1 MYRIVIFQEGQ
12 PPVRLYSDEEL
23 TDEVKSSF
31 PLLFTSAKIVS
42 ITTKMKNEEDLVILR
57 PSKVVALRVSKVEND
72 NFSLEDLPEEFLSKK
87 SENDGI
93 IEDIEVVEEEDSKS
107 KAKEKKESEEVDII
121 TD

>member
-23 TDEVKSSF
+23 TDEIKSSF

>member
-23 TDEVKSSF
+23 TDEIKSRF

-42 ITTKMKNEEDLVILR
+42 ITTKLKGEEDLVILR
-57 PSKVVALRVSKVEND
+57 PSKVVSLRVSKVD
-72 NFSLEDLPEEFLSKK
+72 DFSLEELPEEFFSKK
-87 SENDGI
+87 SDDEKT
-93 IEDIEVVEEEDSKS
+93 IEEINVVEEEDSKD
-107 KAKEKKESEEVDII
+107 KTKEKKESEEVDII